1 MSIPKQYVKEKT
13 TTILDIPL
21 DDAAGVDVEQGGLT
35 TLTATMTSLDTL
47 QTIFEGRDVLSALAN
62 GVLALELT
70 PADLTKVTT
79 QEIEQRVV
87 TLSATYGSGRQ
98 WHEEIP
104 IEMSNL
110 VGVS

>member
-21 DDAAGVDVEQGGLT
+21 SEADGGDVEQGGLE

-47 QTIFEGRDVLSALAN
+47 QTIFEGRNVLGSLSA
-62 GVLALELT
+62 GILALELT

-79 QEIEQRVV
+79 RETEQRVV

-104 IEMSNL
+104 IEVSNL